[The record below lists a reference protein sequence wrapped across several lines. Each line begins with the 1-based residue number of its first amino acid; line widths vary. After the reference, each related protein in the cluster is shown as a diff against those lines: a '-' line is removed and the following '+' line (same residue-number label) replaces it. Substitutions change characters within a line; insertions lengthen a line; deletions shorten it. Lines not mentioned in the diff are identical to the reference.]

1 MKGVSEKM
9 LIQTNDENEMNII
22 AAYRKLNSVGKDA
35 VLDFLTF
42 LLKLEK
48 YTDPTEDKPNDGS
61 REQ

>member
-1 MKGVSEKM
+1 M
-9 LIQTNDENEMNII
+9 LIQTNDENEVNII
-22 AAYRKLNSVGKDA
+22 SAYRKLNSVGKDA

-48 YTDPTEDKPNDGS
+48 YTDPTEDKANDGS